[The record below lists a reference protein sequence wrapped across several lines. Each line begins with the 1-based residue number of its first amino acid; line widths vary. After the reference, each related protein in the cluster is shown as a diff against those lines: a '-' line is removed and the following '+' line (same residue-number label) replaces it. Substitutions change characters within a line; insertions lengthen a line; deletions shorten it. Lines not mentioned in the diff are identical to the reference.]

1 MSLKDKKKIVL
12 FSGSSTRFGYDSA
25 MLDQAFPDYEVVNMG
40 VFAYSPALPQ
50 LELIRSCMK
59 EGDILLDSPEFDAA
73 NRQFCYQKELDY
85 ATFAMMESNYD
96 AFADLDSGNMH
107 RSLQLFLH
115 TRQQDRIWNEKITMS
130 VLQIMMRMEMK
141 WRNQVTMS
149 MGIMSYIARIPRVKN
164 RFTDF
169 R

>member
-1 MSLKDKKKIVL
+1 MKDKKKIVL
-12 FSGSSTRFGYDSA
+12 FSGSSTRFGYDSE
-25 MLDQAFPDYEVVNMG
+25 MIDQAFPDYEVVNMG

-85 ATFAMMESNYD
+85 ATFAMMESDYD
-96 AFADLDSGNMH
+96 AFAELDLREYAQVFTAFSAY
-107 RSLQLFLH
+107 QAA
-115 TRQQDRIWNEKITMS
+115 RQIWNEKITMS

-149 MGIMSYIARIPRVKN
+149 TGIMSCIARIPRVKN

>member
-1 MSLKDKKKIVL
+1 MAIEGECGVSTAAESKKTNSIDMLHGPLAKKIVL
-12 FSGSSTRFGYDSA
+12 FSGSSTRFGYDRE
-25 MLDQAFPDYEVVNMG
+25 MIDRAFPDYEVVNMG

-96 AFADLDSGNMH
+96 AFAGLDL
-107 RSLQLFLH
+107 R
-115 TRQQDRIWNEKITMS
+115 E
-130 VLQIMMRMEMK
+130 
-141 WRNQVTMS
+141 
-149 MGIMSYIARIPRVKN
+149 
-164 RFTDF
+164 
-169 R
+169 